1 MKRIDKTFVVLGM
14 VIAGFLTWY
23 AGYSNSH
30 TSSANLGW
38 FTYVALCPSSI
49 FLMLTENAKTAWEE
63 ALIIAVVVVS
73 NGALYG
79 AVCFTVREFMQT
91 RTGT

>member
-1 MKRIDKTFVVLGM
+1 LKRIDKTFVVFGM
-14 VIAGFLTWY
+14 AIAGFLTWY
-23 AGYSNSH
+23 AYYSNSH
-30 TSSANLGW
+30 RGSPNLGW
-38 FTYVALCPSSI
+38 FTYIALCSSSI
-49 FLMLTENAKTAWEE
+49 FLMLTENAKTAWEQ

-79 AVCFTVREFMQT
+79 AVCSTVREFMQR